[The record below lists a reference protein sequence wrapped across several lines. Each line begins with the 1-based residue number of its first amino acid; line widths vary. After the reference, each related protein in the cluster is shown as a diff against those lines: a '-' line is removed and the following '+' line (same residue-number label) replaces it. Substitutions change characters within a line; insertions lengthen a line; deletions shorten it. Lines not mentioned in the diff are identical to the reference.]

1 MTVKKKKFDTDEI
14 IMRLFALGF
23 TLVLAGGSIE
33 ARTNRELQ
41 EQMKP
46 KYIIKDSDKEELR

>member
-1 MTVKKKKFDTDEI
+1 MTVKKKEIDTEEI
-14 IMRLFALGF
+14 IKRLFALGF

-33 ARTNRELQ
+33 ARTSRELQ
-41 EQMKP
+41 ELMKP